1 MVFHLW
7 CFTSGDHGGGVQST
21 GSRAYLYEIWNL
33 DMNYLKPE
41 AVNSFHKCLKNLNT
55 GSKIFLIFPNTLFRS
70 MSDLGLNFYLIEVYL
85 IYNIVLVSGM
95 YSRVIQFYM
104 YFFQIIF
111 HYKVITRY

>member
-1 MVFHLW
+1 
-7 CFTSGDHGGGVQST
+7 
-21 GSRAYLYEIWNL
+21 
-33 DMNYLKPE
+33 MNYLKPE

-55 GSKIFLIFPNTLFRS
+55 GSKVFLIFPNTLFRS
-70 MSDLGLNFYLIEVYL
+70 ISDLGLNFYLIEVYL

-104 YFFQIIF
+104 HVFQIIF